1 MSSNIIGSFVW
12 IIFIFFSLFTHMI
25 IKSLSGEVDF
35 IITLFSRFAY
45 SLPILFIFAYV
56 SRKSL
61 LFQVNNW
68 KNIALRSFFG
78 FVTMIMVFSSLQL
91 IPIGLTTA
99 LAQSS
104 AIYVTLLSPL
114 LLGEKIGPVRWS
126 AVIFG
131 LIGVFLM
138 INPISIIRET
148 SNLSAFGICLAF
160 GSAITHAALALIL
173 RKIGKTEHPA
183 TTALIHNLVTT
194 LVITFTIIFFG
205 TKFYGKTSDY
215 GIEILITPNSV
226 LYILISLGVIG
237 SFVQYLMAL
246 SYKYAEATIL
256 VTLRYLAIPL
266 ATFFG
271 YIIWNEIPSY
281 NQIIGGI
288 VVIGS
293 CLLITYREIQKN
305 NSKS

>member
-1 MSSNIIGSFVW
+1 MSSNIVGSLIW
-12 IIFIFFSLFTHMI
+12 IMFIFLSLFTHMI
-25 IKSLSGEVDF
+25 IKSLSGDVDF
-35 IITLFSRFAY
+35 IITLFSRFVY
-45 SLPILFIFAYV
+45 SLPVLFILAYMA
-56 SRKSL
+56 RKSL
-61 LFQVNNW
+61 LLQINNW

-104 AIYVTLLSPL
+104 AIYVTLLSPFV
-114 LLGEKIGPVRWS
+114 LGEKIGIIRWT
-126 AVIFG
+126 AVITG

-138 INPISIIRET
+138 INPISIIYET
-148 SNLSAFGICLAF
+148 SDLSSIGIYLAF
-160 GSAITHAALALIL
+160 GSAVTHAALALIL

-183 TTALIHNLVTT
+183 TTALIHNLVTS
-194 LVITFTIIFFG
+194 LIITFIIVIFG

-215 GIEILITPNSV
+215 GIEILITPNNL
-226 LYILISLGVIG
+226 LYTLLSLGIIG
-237 SFVQYLMAL
+237 SFVQYLMAQ

-266 ATFFG
+266 AALFG
-271 YIIWNEIPSY
+271 YIIWNEVPSN
-281 NQIIGGI
+281 NQIIGGL

-293 CLLITYREIQKN
+293 CLLITYREIK
-305 NSKS
+305 KK

>member
-1 MSSNIIGSFVW
+1 
-12 IIFIFFSLFTHMI
+12 MI
-25 IKSLSGEVDF
+25 IKSLSGDVDF

-45 SLPILFIFAYV
+45 SLPILFILAFIA
-56 SRKSL
+56 RKSL
-61 LFQVNNW
+61 LFQINNW

-104 AIYVTLLSPL
+104 AIYVTLLSPFV
-114 LLGEKIGPVRWS
+114 LGEKIGLIRWT
-126 AVIFG
+126 AVIAG

-138 INPISIIRET
+138 INPISIINET
-148 SNLSAFGICLAF
+148 SDLSAFGIYLAL
-160 GSAITHAALALIL
+160 GSAVTHAALALIL

-183 TTALIHNLVTT
+183 TTALIHNLVTS
-194 LVITFTIIFFG
+194 LIITFIIIIFG
-205 TKFYGKTSDY
+205 TKFYGNTSDY
-215 GIEILITPNSV
+215 GIEILITPNNL
-226 LYILISLGVIG
+226 LYTLVSLGIIG
-237 SFVQYLMAL
+237 SFVQYLMAQ

-266 ATFFG
+266 ATLFG

-281 NQIIGGI
+281 NQIIGGL

-293 CLLITYREIQKN
+293 CLLITFREIK
-305 NSKS
+305 KK

>member
-1 MSSNIIGSFVW
+1 
-12 IIFIFFSLFTHMI
+12 MI
-25 IKSLSGEVDF
+25 IKSLSGDVDF

-45 SLPILFIFAYV
+45 SLPVLFILAYIA
-56 SRKSL
+56 RKSL
-61 LFQVNNW
+61 LFQINNW

-104 AIYVTLLSPL
+104 AIYVTLLSPFV
-114 LLGEKIGPVRWS
+114 LGEKIGLIRWT
-126 AVIFG
+126 AVIAG

-138 INPISIIRET
+138 INPISIINET
-148 SNLSAFGICLAF
+148 SDLSAFGIYLAF
-160 GSAITHAALALIL
+160 GSAVTHAALAIIL

-194 LVITFTIIFFG
+194 LVISFTIVFLG
-205 TKFYGKTSDY
+205 TKFYGKTGEY
-215 GIEILITPNSV
+215 GLEILITPNNI
-226 LYILISLGVIG
+226 LYTLVSLGIIG
-237 SFVQYLMAL
+237 SFVQYLMAQ

-266 ATFFG
+266 ATLFG
-271 YIIWNEIPSY
+271 FIIWNEIPSY
-281 NQIIGGI
+281 NQILGGLI
-288 VVIGS
+288 VIGS
-293 CLLITYREIQKN
+293 CLLITYREIK
-305 NSKS
+305 KK

>member
-1 MSSNIIGSFVW
+1 
-12 IIFIFFSLFTHMI
+12 MI
-25 IKSLSGEVDF
+25 IKSLSGDVDF
-35 IITLFSRFAY
+35 IITLFSRFGY
-45 SLPILFIFAYV
+45 SLPVLFILAYLA
-56 SRKSL
+56 RKSY
-61 LFQVNNW
+61 LFQINNW

-104 AIYVTLLSPL
+104 AIYVTLLSPFV
-114 LLGEKIGPVRWS
+114 LGEKIGLIRWT
-126 AVIFG
+126 AVIAG

-138 INPISIIRET
+138 INPISIINET
-148 SNLSAFGICLAF
+148 SDLSAFGIYLAF

-194 LVITFTIIFFG
+194 LVITFTIVFFG
-205 TKFYGKTSDY
+205 TKFYGKTGDY
-215 GIEILITPNSV
+215 GLEILITPNNL
-226 LYILISLGVIG
+226 LYTLISLGIIG
-237 SFVQYLMAL
+237 SFVQYLMAQ

-266 ATFFG
+266 ATLFG
-271 YIIWNEIPSY
+271 YIIWNEIPSS
-281 NQIIGGI
+281 NQIIGGL

-293 CLLITYREIQKN
+293 CLLITYREIK
-305 NSKS
+305 KK

>member
-1 MSSNIIGSFVW
+1 MSSNIIGSLIW
-12 IIFIFFSLFTHMI
+12 IIFIFLSLFTHMI
-25 IKSLSGEVDF
+25 IKSLSGDVDF

-45 SLPILFIFAYV
+45 SLPLLFILAYV
-56 SRKSL
+56 ARKSL
-61 LFQVNNW
+61 LFQINNW

-104 AIYVTLLSPL
+104 AIYVTLLSPFV
-114 LLGEKIGPVRWS
+114 LGEKIGLIRWT
-126 AVIFG
+126 AVIAG

-138 INPISIIRET
+138 IDPISIINET
-148 SNLSAFGICLAF
+148 SDLSAFGIYLSF

-173 RKIGKTEHPA
+173 GKIGKTEHPA
-183 TTALIHNLVTT
+183 TTALIHNL
-194 LVITFTIIFFG
+194 FTSLIIISIIIFFG
-205 TKFYGKTSDY
+205 TKFYGKTGDY
-215 GIEILITPNSV
+215 GIEILITPNNV
-226 LYILISLGVIG
+226 LYTLISLGVIG
-237 SFVQYLMAL
+237 SFVQYLMAQ

-266 ATFFG
+266 AVVFG
-271 YIIWNEIPSY
+271 YIIWNEVPSN
-281 NQIIGGI
+281 NQIIGGL

-293 CLLITYREIQKN
+293 CLLITYREIK
-305 NSKS
+305 KK

>member
-1 MSSNIIGSFVW
+1 
-12 IIFIFFSLFTHMI
+12 MI
-25 IKSLSGEVDF
+25 IKSLSGDVDF

-45 SLPILFIFAYV
+45 SLPVLFILAYIA
-56 SRKSL
+56 RKSL
-61 LFQVNNW
+61 LFQINNW

-104 AIYVTLLSPL
+104 AIYVTLLSPFV
-114 LLGEKIGPVRWS
+114 LGEKIGLIRWT
-126 AVIFG
+126 AVIAG

-138 INPISIIRET
+138 INPISIINET
-148 SNLSAFGICLAF
+148 SDLSAFGIYLAF
-160 GSAITHAALALIL
+160 GSAVTHAALAIIL

-194 LVITFTIIFFG
+194 LVITFTIVFFG
-205 TKFYGKTSDY
+205 TKFYGKTGEY
-215 GIEILITPNSV
+215 GLEILITPNNL
-226 LYILISLGVIG
+226 LYTLVSLGIIG
-237 SFVQYLMAL
+237 SFVQYLMAQ

-266 ATFFG
+266 ATLFG
-271 YIIWNEIPSY
+271 FIIWNEIPTI
-281 NQIIGGI
+281 NQVIGGL

-293 CLLITYREIQKN
+293 CLLITYREIK
-305 NSKS
+305 KK

>member
-1 MSSNIIGSFVW
+1 
-12 IIFIFFSLFTHMI
+12 MI
-25 IKSLSGEVDF
+25 IKSLSGDVDF
-35 IITLFSRFAY
+35 IITLFSRFGY
-45 SLPILFIFAYV
+45 SLPVLFILAYLA
-56 SRKSL
+56 RKSH
-61 LFQVNNW
+61 LFQINNW

-91 IPIGLTTA
+91 IPIGLTTG

-104 AIYVTLLSPL
+104 AIYVTLLSPFV
-114 LLGEKIGPVRWS
+114 LGEKIGLIRWT
-126 AVIFG
+126 AVIAG

-138 INPISIIRET
+138 INPISIIKET
-148 SNLSAFGICLAF
+148 SDLSAFGIYLAF

-194 LVITFTIIFFG
+194 LVITFTIVFFG
-205 TKFYGKTSDY
+205 TKFYGKTGDY
-215 GIEILITPNSV
+215 GLEILITPNNL
-226 LYILISLGVIG
+226 LYTLISLGIIG
-237 SFVQYLMAL
+237 SFVQYLMAQ

-266 ATFFG
+266 ATLFG
-271 YIIWNEIPSY
+271 YIIWNEIPSS
-281 NQIIGGI
+281 NQIIGGL

-293 CLLITYREIQKN
+293 CLLITYREIK
-305 NSKS
+305 KK

>member
-1 MSSNIIGSFVW
+1 MSLNIIGSLIW
-12 IIFIFFSLFTHMI
+12 IIFIFLSLFTHMI
-25 IKSLSGEVDF
+25 IKSLSGDVDF

-45 SLPILFIFAYV
+45 SLPILLILAYV
-56 SRKSL
+56 ARKSL
-61 LFQVNNW
+61 LFQINNW

-78 FVTMIMVFSSLQL
+78 FVTMIMVFSSLQI

-104 AIYVTLLSPL
+104 AIYVTLLSPFV
-114 LLGEKIGPVRWS
+114 LGEKIGLIRWT
-126 AVIFG
+126 AVIAG

-138 INPISIIRET
+138 INPISIINET
-148 SNLSAFGICLAF
+148 PDLSAFGIYLAS
-160 GSAITHAALALIL
+160 GSAVTHAALALIL

-183 TTALIHNLVTT
+183 TTALIHNLVTS

-205 TKFYGKTSDY
+205 TKFYGKTGNY
-215 GIEILITPNSV
+215 GIEILITPNNL
-226 LYILISLGVIG
+226 LYTLISLGVIG
-237 SFVQYLMAL
+237 SFVQYLMAQ

-266 ATFFG
+266 AALFG
-271 YIIWNEIPSY
+271 YIIWNEVPSN
-281 NQIIGGI
+281 NQIIGGL

-293 CLLITYREIQKN
+293 CLLITYREIK
-305 NSKS
+305 KK

>member
-1 MSSNIIGSFVW
+1 
-12 IIFIFFSLFTHMI
+12 MI
-25 IKSLSGEVDF
+25 IKSLSGDVDF

-45 SLPILFIFAYV
+45 SLPILFILAFIA
-56 SRKSL
+56 RKSL
-61 LFQVNNW
+61 LFQINNW

-104 AIYVTLLSPL
+104 AIYVTLLSPFV
-114 LLGEKIGPVRWS
+114 LGEKIGLIRWT
-126 AVIFG
+126 AVIAG

-138 INPISIIRET
+138 INPISIINET
-148 SNLSAFGICLAF
+148 SDLSAFGIYLAF
-160 GSAITHAALALIL
+160 GSAVTHAALALIL

-194 LVITFTIIFFG
+194 LVITFTIVFFG
-205 TKFYGKTSDY
+205 TKFYGKTGEY
-215 GIEILITPNSV
+215 GLEILITPNNL
-226 LYILISLGVIG
+226 LYTLVSLGIIG
-237 SFVQYLMAL
+237 SFVQYLMAQ

-266 ATFFG
+266 ATLFG
-271 YIIWNEIPSY
+271 FIIWDEIPSY
-281 NQIIGGI
+281 NQIIGGL

-293 CLLITYREIQKN
+293 CLLITYREIK
-305 NSKS
+305 KK